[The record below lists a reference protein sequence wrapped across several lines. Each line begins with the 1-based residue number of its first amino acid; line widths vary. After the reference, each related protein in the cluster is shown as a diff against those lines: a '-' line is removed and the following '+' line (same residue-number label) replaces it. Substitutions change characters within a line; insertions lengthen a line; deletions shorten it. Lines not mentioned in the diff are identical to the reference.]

1 LGGTEVKSFF
11 ESYKSERRL
20 ALVTE
25 VSRQIAR
32 LSRAETT
39 ATVDP
44 LTEAVELSHYDLY
57 AGDGHFHR
65 AAAHDPRDAESGK
78 KSATGHC
85 FTLNLRTQALSHLT
99 VADQAERK
107 HEQDLRALKR

>member
-1 LGGTEVKSFF
+1 VPRAL
-11 ESYKSERRL
+11 L
-20 ALVTE
+20 APKLLAFQQ
-25 VSRQIAR
+25 RFQ
-32 LSRAETT
+32 
-39 ATVDP
+39 P
-44 LTEAVELSHYDLY
+44 LIPHTPRPYEKMRTRDAAKL
-57 AGDGHFHR
+57 GHFHR

-99 VADQAERK
+99 VANQAERK

>member
-1 LGGTEVKSFF
+1 
-11 ESYKSERRL
+11 
-20 ALVTE
+20 
-25 VSRQIAR
+25 
-32 LSRAETT
+32 
-39 ATVDP
+39 

-65 AAAHDPRDAESGK
+65 AAAHDPRDAKSGT

-107 HEQDLRALKR
+107 QEHDLRALKR